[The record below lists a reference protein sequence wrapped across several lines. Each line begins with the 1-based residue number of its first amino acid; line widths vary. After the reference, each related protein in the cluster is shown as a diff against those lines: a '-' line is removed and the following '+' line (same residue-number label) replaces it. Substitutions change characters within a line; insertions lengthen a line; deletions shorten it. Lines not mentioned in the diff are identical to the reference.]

1 MPPSPQPGVRLA
13 SDIGGTFTDL
23 VLETPQ
29 GRRALKLLTTPEAPE
44 RAVIEGT
51 QQLLA
56 QTGLTAADLS
66 LFLHGTTLA
75 TNAVIERKGA
85 RTALIATEGFRDV
98 LEIADE
104 GRYDQYDLQIE
115 KPKALVPRALRFT
128 LPERV
133 DAKGAVLK
141 PLDLAALEAL
151 ISQLR
156 EARIESLAIAFLHSY
171 ANPAHE
177 IAVAERIA
185 AALPDLWI
193 SRSSEVCPEIRE
205 YERTS
210 TTVANAY
217 VQPVMASYLGR
228 LATAL
233 TATGLICP
241 VFMMTSGG
249 GLTTLETAR
258 RLPVRLVESG
268 PAGGA
273 LLAARLAAELGLD
286 RVLSFDMGGTTA
298 KICLIHDGTP
308 QVARAFEVDRSAR
321 FLKGSGLPLRIPV
334 IEMVE
339 IGAGGGSLA
348 GVDLLGRITVGPESA
363 GSVPGPACY
372 GRGGTRPAVTD
383 ADLTLGRLAAK
394 GFADGLFDLQPEQAA
409 VALRGA
415 VGQPLGMTDEE
426 AALGVSEVVDET
438 MASAARVH
446 AVESGATLAGHTMIA
461 FGGAAPLHAA
471 RLAEKLEIDR
481 IIVPADAGVGSALG
495 FLAAPIAF
503 ELLRSFHLPL
513 EAAALPRVNPLFQA
527 LRAEALALVQAGS
540 DAATAIEEK
549 RVGWMRYQ
557 GQGSEIPVP
566 LPPRDLTA
574 ADAAPLREAFE
585 AVYRRLFERVIP
597 GGAIEVL
604 SWSVTLGT
612 PAPAVVPLGD
622 LAAGD
627 AATPKGQRR
636 LLDVRG
642 RAWVEA
648 ATYRRE
654 SLTPGQQMAGPCL
667 IEEANTTT
675 LVPPGFGARL
685 GPGGHLILDRQP
697 GEPQP

>member
-1 MPPSPQPGVRLA
+1 MPSPATPGPRL
-13 SDIGGTFTDL
+13 SVDIGGTFTDF
-23 VLETPQ
+23 VLDSAQ
-29 GRRALKLLTTPEAPE
+29 GRRALKLLTTPGAPE
-44 RAVIEGT
+44 RAVMEGV

-56 QTGLTAADLS
+56 QAGLAAADIA

-85 RTALIATEGFRDV
+85 KTALIATEGFRDV

-104 GRYDQYDLQIE
+104 GRYDQYDLLLE
-115 KPKALVPRALRFT
+115 KPRPLVPAALRFT

-133 DAKGAVLK
+133 DARGAVLK
-141 PLDLAALEAL
+141 PLDLAAVDAL
-151 ISQLR
+151 LPRLR
-156 EARIESLAIAFLHSY
+156 DAGVESLAISFLHSY

-185 AALPDLWI
+185 AALPGLWI

-233 TATGLICP
+233 TAIGLACP

-273 LLAARLAAELGLD
+273 LLAAKLAKELGLE

-298 KICLIHDGTP
+298 KICIIADGQP

-348 GVDLLGRITVGPESA
+348 AVDALGRITVGPESA
-363 GSVPGPACY
+363 ASVPGPACY

-383 ADLTLGRLAAK
+383 ADLVLGRLAAS
-394 GFADGLFDLQPEQAA
+394 GFADGLFDLQPDLAEQALNEH
-409 VALRGA
+409 VGRPQGLGA
-415 VGQPLGMTDEE
+415 AE
-426 AALGVSEVVDET
+426 AALGVSEIVDET

-481 IIVPADAGVGSALG
+481 IVIPADAGVGSALG
-495 FLAAPIAF
+495 FLAAPVAF

-513 EAAALPRVNPLFQA
+513 EAEQLAGVNPLLDA
-527 LRAEALALVQAGS
+527 LRAEALALVEAGAGRGGGK
-540 DAATAIEEK
+540 DGAIEEK
-549 RVGWMRYQ
+549 RVGWMRYR
-557 GQGSEIPVP
+557 GQGSEIPVA
-566 LPPRDLTA
+566 LPPRALTA
-574 ADAAPLREAFE
+574 ADAEPLRAGFE
-585 AVYRRLFERVIP
+585 QVYRRLFERVIP
-597 GGAIEVL
+597 GAPIEVL
-604 SWSVTLGT
+604 SWSVTLGR
-612 PAPAVVPLGD
+612 PAPAALPLAEPAPAG
-622 LAAGD
+622 AA
-627 AATPKGQRR
+627 APLGQRR
-636 LLDVRG
+636 LLDARS

-654 SLTPGQQMAGPCL
+654 RLLPGQRLEGPAL
-667 IEEANTTT
+667 VEEANTTT
-675 LVPPGFGARL
+675 LVPPGFAARL
-685 GPGGHLILDRQP
+685 GPAGHLILERRP
-697 GEPQP
+697 